1 VEVDMNN
8 VPARSPAAEG
18 ATSPVDD
25 VTYDLL
31 QALTSKLEAI
41 EAYQVYA
48 TDGSEAAPLFER
60 LAADERRH
68 AEDLLDALKGRLAS
82 N

>member
-1 VEVDMNN
+1 MQDPSQTMATGED
-8 VPARSPAAEG
+8 RW
-18 ATSPVDD
+18 TSPVDD

-41 EAYQVYA
+41 EAYQMYA
-48 TDGSEAAPLFER
+48 NDGSDSAALFAR

-68 AEDLLDALKGRLAS
+68 AEDLLEALRGRLARH
-82 N
+82 

>member
-1 VEVDMNN
+1 MNE
-8 VPARSPAAEG
+8 VPAGHPNAGGGS
-18 ATSPVDD
+18 SPVDD

-41 EAYQVYA
+41 EAYQMYA
-48 TDGSEAAPLFER
+48 TDGGDASPLFER

-68 AEDLLDALKGRLAS
+68 AEDLLEALKGRLAAS
-82 N
+82 

>member
-1 VEVDMNN
+1 MQEPQTTPTGDQRW
-8 VPARSPAAEG
+8 A
-18 ATSPVDD
+18 SPVDD

-41 EAYQVYA
+41 EAYQMYA
-48 TDGSEAAPLFER
+48 DDGTDSSALFER

-68 AEDLLDALKGRLAS
+68 AVELLGALRERLAAH
-82 N
+82 